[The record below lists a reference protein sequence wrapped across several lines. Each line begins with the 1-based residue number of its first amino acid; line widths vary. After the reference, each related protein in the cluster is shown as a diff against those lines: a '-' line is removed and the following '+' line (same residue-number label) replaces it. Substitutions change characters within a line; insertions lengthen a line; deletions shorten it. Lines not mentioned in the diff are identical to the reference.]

1 MKMQKIWQE
10 PEQRPKSYYI
20 LDNTLSAVTHGIGFC
35 LAVAGLVLLIIKA
48 AATHSPLRIVT
59 FTIYG
64 SCLLLLYLFSTLF
77 HSLIFT
83 RVRNVFQIFDHSS
96 IYLLIAGSYT
106 PYSLVAI
113 GGMWGIL
120 LFSLVW
126 LIAVFGIVYYIFNR
140 GKHVIL
146 DTVLYV
152 AMGWLVILA
161 GNYLYVRLSPVGFWL
176 LVGGGVAYTVGA
188 FLYTMKRIPFI
199 HVIWHLFVILGSAL
213 MYFSILFYV

>member
-1 MKMQKIWQE
+1 MQKIWQE

-59 FTIYG
+59 FIIYG

-83 RVRNVFQIFDHSS
+83 RARNVFQIFDHSS

-126 LIAVFGIVYYIFNR
+126 LIAIFGIVYYIFNR

-213 MYFSILFYV
+213 MYFSVLFYV